1 MSMGQFLQ
9 DLQDLAASTIT
20 IAPWASVDKSNQA
33 SYNSAV
39 SYIAQISGPVEFF
52 HRESGQKRISTQTVY
67 VFSDAAIS
75 ARDKLTLPPG
85 YDASVTTP
93 KILQVER
100 KTDELGFCY
109 TVLFLG

>member
-1 MSMGQFLQ
+1 
-9 DLQDLAASTIT
+9 
-20 IAPWASVDKSNQA
+20 
-33 SYNSAV
+33 
-39 SYIAQISGPVEFF
+39 
-52 HRESGQKRISTQTVY
+52 VY

-75 ARDKLTLPPG
+75 ARDKLTLPAG